1 MSVSRHEIQEENVG
15 AYLLGALTDVE
26 EQAFVRHLQECP
38 VCSDEVARL
47 RPAADALPRSVTP
60 IVPPPELKASLMKA
74 VEAEARERARDRADS
89 RRPRPLAALRARLG
103 GIAESL
109 SSGRPGL
116 ALAGACLLLLVGALT
131 GYAVNQV
138 SSDEAGS
145 EPLAAKVDK
154 TRIPNASASLTVSST
169 ESEENGIL
177 RVHGMPPLQEH
188 STYQVWVK
196 RGEEIIASSLFNV
209 GQDGEGAA
217 AVAQNLEGADAVM
230 VTREPAG
237 GARAPSEEP
246 VLSVSL

>member
-1 MSVSRHEIQEENVG
+1 MSVTRHEIQQENVG
-15 AYLLGALTDVE
+15 AYLLGALSDVE

-60 IVPPPELKASLMKA
+60 MVPPPGLKTSLMKV
-74 VEAEARERARDRADS
+74 VEAEARERAGTA
-89 RRPRPLAALRARLG
+89 RPRPLAALRARLG
-103 GIAESL
+103 GIGASL
-109 SSGRPGL
+109 TSGRPSL
-116 ALAGACLLLLVGALT
+116 ALAGATFLLFVGALT

-138 SSDEAGS
+138 TSDGQGS
-145 EPLAAKVDK
+145 EALAAKVDK
-154 TRIPNASASLTVSST
+154 TRVPHASASLTVSSAK
-169 ESEENGIL
+169 SEKNGIL
-177 RVHGMPPLQEH
+177 RVHGMPTLQEH

-196 RGEEIIASSLFNV
+196 KGKEIIASSLFNV
-209 GQDGEGAA
+209 GQDGDGAA
-217 AVAQNLEGADAVM
+217 AVAQNLDGAHAVM